1 MTTDPRAHWE
11 RRYADHAPSE
21 LSWFEPVPQRSL
33 TAINA
38 LGLTPDAAILDVGGG
53 ASTLAAELVAAGH
66 TDVTVLDLA
75 ASALDHAQ
83 DQHGGQLPEIKW
95 ITADIRDHAFDRR
108 FDLWH
113 DRAVFHFMVSD
124 ADRAS
129 YVQTLERSLEPRGHV
144 IIATFGPDG
153 PTRCSGLP
161 VHRYGADELVR
172 ALPAD
177 LELADAALAE
187 HRTPSG
193 NSQQFLHA
201 HLVRRPA

>member
-1 MTTDPRAHWE
+1 
-11 RRYADHAPSE
+11 
-21 LSWFEPVPQRSL
+21 
-33 TAINA
+33 
-38 LGLTPDAAILDVGGG
+38 
-53 ASTLAAELVAAGH
+53 
-66 TDVTVLDLA
+66 
-75 ASALDHAQ
+75 
-83 DQHGGQLPEIKW
+83 W

>member
-1 MTTDPRAHWE
+1 M
-11 RRYADHAPSE
+11 
-21 LSWFEPVPQRSL
+21 PQPSL

-83 DQHGGQLPEIKW
+83 DQHGGQSREIKCT
-95 ITADIRDHAFDRR
+95 TADIRDHAFDRR
-108 FDLWH
+108 FDLWY

-124 ADRAS
+124 SDRAS
-129 YVQTLERSLEPRGHV
+129 YVQTLERSLEPRGPV

-153 PTRCSGLP
+153 PTRCSDLP
-161 VHRYGADELVR
+161 VHRYGRR
-172 ALPAD
+172 AGPRAARRPRARRSGARRAPHPVWQLPAVPPCTPEQTAS
-177 LELADAALAE
+177 LSAHWIEKRPLTSLASA
-187 HRTPSG
+187 
-193 NSQQFLHA
+193 
-201 HLVRRPA
+201 

>member
-1 MTTDPRAHWE
+1 M
-11 RRYADHAPSE
+11 
-21 LSWFEPVPQRSL
+21 PQRSL

-53 ASTLAAELVAAGH
+53 ASTLAAERVAAGH

-83 DQHGGQLPEIKW
+83 DQHGGQSREIKW